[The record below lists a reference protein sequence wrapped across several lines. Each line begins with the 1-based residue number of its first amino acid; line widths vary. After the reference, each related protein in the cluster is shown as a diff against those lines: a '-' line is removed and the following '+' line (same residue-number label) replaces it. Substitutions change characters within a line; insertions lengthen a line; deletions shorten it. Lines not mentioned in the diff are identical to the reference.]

1 MASYHFHFLDMNIDI
16 NLSST
21 KIGDDG
27 KTMFDKAGRPVH
39 RSRRDAINEVL
50 AMVGPGHK
58 FKVTE
63 A

>member
-1 MASYHFHFLDMNIDI
+1 MTSYHFHFLDMNLDM

-21 KIGDDG
+21 KTKDG
-27 KTMFDKAGRPVH
+27 ETAFDKFGHTVH